1 MGSVPPVSTW
11 GQVPGMGT
19 GAPHAHP
26 HPPRAISLR
35 GQYLLPVRQE
45 EHSPNELCDKDEA
58 HKDEELQGSRS
69 ERTEIILS
77 PGAACFCCSS
87 PPLPPSL
94 PMHGET
100 GTGGQEMS
108 TQCMGTNTASL
119 STTAARQNMT
129 GAGEAKDIEVPVLK
143 KRVSDPQN

>member
-11 GQVPGMGT
+11 GQVPGMGI

-35 GQYLLPVRQE
+35 GQYLPPVRQE

-58 HKDEELQGSRS
+58 HKDEELQGSRT
-69 ERTEIILS
+69 ERSEIILS
-77 PGAACFCCSS
+77 PGCFCCSS

-108 TQCMGTNTASL
+108 MQCMGTNTASL
-119 STTAARQNMT
+119 STTTVRQNTT

>member
-19 GAPHAHP
+19 GTPHAHP

-35 GQYLLPVRQE
+35 GQYLPPVRQE

-58 HKDEELQGSRS
+58 HKDEELQGSRT
-69 ERTEIILS
+69 ERSEIILS
-77 PGAACFCCSS
+77 PGCFCCSS

-108 TQCMGTNTASL
+108 MQCMGTNTASL
-119 STTAARQNMT
+119 STTTVRQNTT